1 VNKEIKIYVIHYSK
15 LKERKQSI
23 KSILDPLNIEYEFI
37 EDYDK
42 EDLDN
47 IDTNNFYVDDKSIFN
62 EKIKLWKEKA
72 NKYRTMTRPE
82 LSCSIK
88 HLEAI
93 RKIQIGN
100 HEFSLIIEDDVIP
113 KNKDFLKQIE
123 KLLLKNKSWDVLF
136 IGEGMGEKYRK
147 SKLGYRRFIP
157 FKNILKMDHPA
168 TNCLEAYIIKK
179 SRVNLILEG
188 LIPINLVIDWEL
200 AYQFYKQNMNIYW
213 SKKSI
218 FYQGSKHNIYKSE
231 LRK

>member
-1 VNKEIKIYVIHYSK
+1 MNKEIKIYVIHYSK

-23 KSILDPLNIEYEFI
+23 KSILDPLNVEYEFI

-42 EDLDN
+42 EDLAN
-47 IDTNNFYVDDKSIFN
+47 IDTNNFYIDDKSIFN

-72 NKYRTMTRPE
+72 NKYRPMTRPE

-93 RKIQIGN
+93 RKIQFGN

-113 KNKDFLKQIE
+113 KNKDFLKQID

-157 FKNILKMDHPA
+157 FKNTLKMEHPA

-188 LIPINLVIDWEL
+188 LVPINLVIDWEL